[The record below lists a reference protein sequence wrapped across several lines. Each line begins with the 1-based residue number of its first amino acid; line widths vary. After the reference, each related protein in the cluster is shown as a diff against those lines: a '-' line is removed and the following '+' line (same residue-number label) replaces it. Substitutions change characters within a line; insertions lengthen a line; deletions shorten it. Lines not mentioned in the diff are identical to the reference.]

1 MNLGIENRLFIV
13 CGATSGFGR
22 AVAQT
27 LVDEGAQVIAIAR
40 NMEKLHQLAETL
52 GPSVEILQADITNS
66 ESIDAL
72 LQQLGERIPDGILVN
87 AAGPPAGSFAET
99 TMEDWDQAYRQLLR
113 WKVNITQRLLP
124 YFQRRNYGRF
134 VFIESSSIKQ
144 PIENL
149 ILSTSLR
156 LSVSGFVKS
165 LSQEV
170 AHQGITLNILAP
182 GFHNTPAIDRIV
194 DKKSSKEHISPLEA
208 RERIISAI
216 PVKKAG
222 DPAKFSTLAA
232 WLLSPG
238 SEYVTGQVF
247 VVDGGTVKSTL

>member
-1 MNLGIENRLFIV
+1 MKLGIENQLFIV

-27 LVDEGAQVIAIAR
+27 LVEEGARIIAIAR
-40 NMEKLHQLAETL
+40 NGEKLRQLTEEL
-52 GPSVEILQADITNS
+52 GPAVEVLQADITQG
-66 ESIDAL
+66 ESVDSL
-72 LQQLGERIPDGILVN
+72 LHLLGERIPDGMLVN
-87 AAGPPAGSFAET
+87 ASGPPARSFAET
-99 TMEDWDQAYRQLLR
+99 TMEDWDQAYHLLLR
-113 WKVNITQRLLP
+113 WKINITHRLLP
-124 YFQRRNYGRF
+124 GFQSRNYGRL
-134 VFIESSSIKQ
+134 VFIESSSVKQ

-156 LSVSGFVKS
+156 LSVAGFVKS

-182 GFHNTPAIDRIV
+182 GYHNTPAINRII
-194 DKKSSKEHISPLEA
+194 DKKSRQENITPLEA
-208 RERIISAI
+208 KERIIGAI

-222 DPAKFSTLAA
+222 DPAKFSSLAA